1 MNLPQS
7 FQSKENIIQ
16 FIKFG
21 IVGLSN
27 TVIAL
32 AVYYGLLW
40 LGINYLISNT
50 ISWIVSVFNAFFWNN
65 KYVFKNEN
73 TWITALLRTYASYG
87 FSFILGSF
95 LLYVFVDWLGI
106 SKIIAPLVLLI
117 ITIPLNFLMNKFWTF
132 KSREKST
139 DEKN

>member
-1 MNLPQS
+1 MS
-7 FQSKENIIQ
+7 RAFQSKENILQ

-27 TVIAL
+27 TIIAL
-32 AVYYGLLW
+32 AIYYGLL
-40 LGINYLISNT
+40 LFGVNYLVSNT

-73 TWITALLRTYASYG
+73 TWLKALLRTYISYG
-87 FSFILGSF
+87 FSFIMGSF

-106 SKIIAPLVLLI
+106 SNVVAPLVLLI
-117 ITIPLNFLMNKFWTF
+117 ITIPFNFLLNKLWTF